1 MERTYYSAT
10 LTVFYDTAAAD
21 NPISADLQL
30 EKHYARD
37 RDLDGPANDYI
48 SHLRNLTATP
58 DEPLLSDPRWKERNG
73 RDSIEERA
81 DDGGGEPNYWLE
93 YTVSDG
99 LDDDGN
105 PTYECSDWIL
115 PIFEADKLV
124 PINQHKSIL
133 LGGR

>member
-21 NPISADLQL
+21 IPISADLQL
-30 EKHYARD
+30 EKHEARD

-48 SHLRNLTATP
+48 SHLDNLTVTP
-58 DEPLLSDPRWKERNG
+58 DEPLLSDPRWEERNG

-81 DDGGGEPNYWLE
+81 DDGSGQPNYWLE

-99 LDDDGN
+99 FDYDGN
-105 PTYECSDWIL
+105 PTRACSDWIL
-115 PIFEADKLV
+115 PIFEKAKTEDSRITLV
-124 PINQHKSIL
+124 PARPN
-133 LGGR
+133 